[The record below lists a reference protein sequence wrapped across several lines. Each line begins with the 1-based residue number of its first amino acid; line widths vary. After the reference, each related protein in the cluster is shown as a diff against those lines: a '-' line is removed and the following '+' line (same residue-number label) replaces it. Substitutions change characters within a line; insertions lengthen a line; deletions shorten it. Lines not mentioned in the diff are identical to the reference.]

1 MDQKLLSSFDEF
13 FVSGSL
19 GFMFPGFE
27 KRGDILSTKGKFCLN
42 ENQYV
47 TIRVAMYSDGEIR
60 VFEDHAYMR
69 GRDFDLYCIRTFIDF
84 LAIIERNIKLYTY
97 QDDGSLNPELVQ
109 LIIEAEE
116 KIAREDAE
124 LNEAALLDMEAEE
137 RYAREEAARL
147 DMEAEERLA
156 HEEAEYNEA
165 NERIRSIMEAEERRL
180 AREEAEQSYDNTNYG
195 EYGRYGGCIVY
206 LCDDDYK
213 G

>member
-1 MDQKLLSSFDEF
+1 
-13 FVSGSL
+13 
-19 GFMFPGFE
+19 
-27 KRGDILSTKGKFCLN
+27 
-42 ENQYV
+42 
-47 TIRVAMYSDGEIR
+47 MYSDGEIR

-156 HEEAEYNEA
+156 REEAEYNEANERIRSIMEAEESRLAREEAEYNEA